1 MKANAREAVL
11 LKAEVKKLKEQLELL
26 KGTYKIR
33 LEFEKRGFE
42 FGEDGNV
49 SSYEVSGVKYD
60 AKTRAAINPKETVS
74 QRLEREGTAPWLDKF
89 DVGGGDE
96 GSDAA
101 DKLEKQLEAGK
112 QLSRE
117 FELQKDLLMA
127 KNELQ
132 KQLVQNEFDRLEA
145 IRQIQTTAA
154 ATQQADLIKQANEV
168 ASLERSKLIADYAKD
183 ELASAQEKIE
193 ASRLLIEADARR
205 EELIAQGINPALA
218 DSLVEIEQAYDAE
231 RKQLTVLEGILT
243 AELARV
249 DANSEI
255 AKELQ
260 EQLDKIKK
268 IQGQLDEAE
277 QQEKG
282 KAKGDNPGDIQAYI
296 NQAQDELMN
305 WEKQVVR
312 MAQTIESEF
321 ASAMSN
327 TIIGVIDGT
336 QTAEEAFANM
346 FKNIGEAF
354 IKMATEMI
362 AKLLII
368 KALQA
373 ITGMTPGKGSTG
385 VPGLEPNSYYGTG
398 GQYGSFTPLANGGAA
413 DTATPYI
420 VGERGP
426 ELFVPN
432 TSGTIVS
439 NEQSRA
445 QLDMYSPGNAVD
457 GPSGPMN
464 VEMSYSGPVMAF
476 DDKRYVPVEAIPDII
491 RDAAKQGEQRTLA
504 SMRNK
509 VSTRNRVGI

>member
-1 MKANAREAVL
+1 MALNLAKMETSL
-11 LKAEVKKLKEQLELL
+11 L
-26 KGTYKIR
+26 
-33 LEFEKRGFE
+33 
-42 FGEDGNV
+42 
-49 SSYEVSGVKYD
+49 YEVSGVKYD

-101 DKLEKQLEAGK
+101 DKLEKQPEAGK

-282 KAKGDNPGDIQAYI
+282 KAKRGQSWRYSGLYKSGSGRA
-296 NQAQDELMN
+296 DELGKN
-305 WEKQVVR
+305 RSFEWLKQLSQNLPQQCPIPSSGSL
-312 MAQTIESEF
+312 MARRPPKKRLPTCSKIL
-321 ASAMSN
+321 
-327 TIIGVIDGT
+327 
-336 QTAEEAFANM
+336 
-346 FKNIGEAF
+346 
-354 IKMATEMI
+354 
-362 AKLLII
+362 AKHL
-368 KALQA
+368 
-373 ITGMTPGKGSTG
+373 
-385 VPGLEPNSYYGTG
+385 
-398 GQYGSFTPLANGGAA
+398 
-413 DTATPYI
+413 
-420 VGERGP
+420 
-426 ELFVPN
+426 
-432 TSGTIVS
+432 
-439 NEQSRA
+439 SRW
-445 QLDMYSPGNAVD
+445 
-457 GPSGPMN
+457 
-464 VEMSYSGPVMAF
+464 
-476 DDKRYVPVEAIPDII
+476 R
-491 RDAAKQGEQRTLA
+491 QR
-504 SMRNK
+504 
-509 VSTRNRVGI
+509 